1 MSNCVSHPGI
11 MSSRLRS
18 SRAAEPSG
26 AADRTVASGTGFVHG
41 VAPPHT
47 PVTLSMALMGPMV
60 ALVIGAAT
68 PGAGNA
74 TPTFRCASCH
84 LLYVF
89 ASRAEPSASSQTSRY
104 GVGVTT
110 GVGDVRMAVLAVAPA
125 SILRNVTAMI
135 AVLRGSEMVPLI
147 VRIYVMNLV
156 CSTETELD
164 ANMTSLFRI

>member
-11 MSSRLRS
+11 VSTRLRS

-26 AADRTVASGTGFVHG
+26 AADLTVASGTGFVHG

-47 PVTLSMALMGPMV
+47 PVTLSMALMDPMV
-60 ALVIGAAT
+60 AWVIGAAT

-74 TPTFRCASCH
+74 TPTLRCASCH

-89 ASRAEPSASSQTSRY
+89 AYRAEPSASSQTSRY

-110 GVGDVRMAVLAVAPA
+110 GVGEVRMAVLAVAPA
-125 SILRNVTAMI
+125 SRFRNVTAMI
-135 AVLRGSEMVPLI
+135 AVLSGSEIVPLI
-147 VRIYVMNLV
+147 VRI
-156 CSTETELD
+156 
-164 ANMTSLFRI
+164 